1 MGLPVEPRKTK
12 EARFIATFIGYF
24 KESVYDA
31 PDENNRLRLL
41 NFNYYFE
48 DDTMEIFEPR
58 TENSAIPQVPPYTLY
73 VCLCVHAHI
82 CVGGRENP
90 GGSIWC
96 VYGAD
101 GCVSFVG

>member
-58 TENSAIPQVPPYTLY
+58 TENSAIPQVPPDTPYVFLY
-73 VCLCVHAHI
+73 CALVDMY
-82 CVGGRENP
+82 VGGRDE
-90 GGSIWC
+90 GLGWRYMVCIW
-96 VYGAD
+96 G
-101 GCVSFVG
+101 

>member
-58 TENSAIPQVPPYTLY
+58 TENSAIPQVPPSMCNCRH
-73 VCLCVHAHI
+73 VCGREGESGWICMM
-82 CVGGRENP
+82 CVGG
-90 GGSIWC
+90 
-96 VYGAD
+96 
-101 GCVSFVG
+101 